1 MLGPTAQD
9 FAAAFGL
16 GAADKTTIASGNLD
30 GVALAAIKGLN
41 AKLEARLA
49 ARDAELEALRAE
61 VAEMRTLRAEMAG
74 LRALLSE
81 RLANAVR

>member
-16 GAADKTTIASGNLD
+16 AAADKTIASGNLD

-41 AKLEARLA
+41 AKLEAKLA
-49 ARDAELEALRAE
+49 ARDADLEALSAE
-61 VAEMRTLRAEMAG
+61 VAA

-81 RLANAVR
+81 RVANAAR